1 MTYQIF
7 FALNKAKVQQTLD
20 TFGVTEARTAAYHL
34 AGDGLVEWLNC
45 SLLLML
51 QAFVN
56 QGNWEQYLPY
66 VHFAYPTAV
75 HSFTGVSPLN

>member
-51 QAFVN
+51 SF
-56 QGNWEQYLPY
+56 
-66 VHFAYPTAV
+66 PTTFLF
-75 HSFTGVSPLN
+75 SGVLHMWQTLTPVVY